1 MSRGGRECEKIAE
14 ASQSFLTQLGGRV
27 PSARRLPPSRRRKRV
42 PICSRR
48 SLAAT
53 GVLTGK
59 SEVRTLNAELKASPP
74 DSAFSVL
81 TSDFSPFAGGRE

>member
-1 MSRGGRECEKIAE
+1 MSRGGREREKVAE
-14 ASQSFLTQLGGRV
+14 ASRSFLTQLGGRV

-53 GVLTGK
+53 GCF
-59 SEVRTLNAELKASPP
+59 EEMMNAE
-74 DSAFSVL
+74 
-81 TSDFSPFAGGRE
+81 R